1 MIGEPVFAALAQNTT
16 LVDAIGMLGFAL
28 AGILAAQGRGVD
40 PVGVFILAFTSA
52 FGGLTIRDLLLDL
65 RPFYWVSHEAITW
78 LILVFTIFAPAI
90 VKRFSRSFAHELFL
104 WADAVG
110 LGVFCAS
117 GTLLAWEKGIPPL
130 SCTLVGVGTG
140 ILGGVMRDVLLNR
153 MPAALSDR
161 KPYGLAGFVGC
172 WLCVILLSDG
182 VRPEATVYVTAATI
196 VLFRMFTL
204 KVNWEIRY
212 RSELAKKIFP
222 GNGPVSLARMLKR
235 RRSAGENGNPAA
247 PRPKELRREKVI
259 RRDDSAREAPPRYS
273 ANVLPQRRD
282 YSKEKPANKPSA
294 GSSEKPR
301 K

>member
-182 VRPEATVYVTAATI
+182 VRSP
-196 VLFRMFTL
+196 R
-204 KVNWEIRY
+204 
-212 RSELAKKIFP
+212 
-222 GNGPVSLARMLKR
+222 
-235 RRSAGENGNPAA
+235 AG
-247 PRPKELRREKVI
+247 
-259 RRDDSAREAPPRYS
+259 
-273 ANVLPQRRD
+273 
-282 YSKEKPANKPSA
+282 
-294 GSSEKPR
+294 
-301 K
+301 

>member
-1 MIGEPVFAALAQNTT
+1 MIGEPVFAALAQNTA

-65 RPFYWVSHEAITW
+65 RPFYWVEHEAITW

-90 VKRFSRSFAHELFL
+90 VKRFTRSFAHELFL

-172 WLCVILLSDG
+172 WLCVILLSDENQRVYAYAGEAYLNAAMLEKLG
-182 VRPEATVYVTAATI
+182 VSVTLLGDVATI
-196 VLFRMFTL
+196 ETR
-204 KVNWEIRY
+204 
-212 RSELAKKIFP
+212 
-222 GNGPVSLARMLKR
+222 
-235 RRSAGENGNPAA
+235 
-247 PRPKELRREKVI
+247 
-259 RRDDSAREAPPRYS
+259 
-273 ANVLPQRRD
+273 
-282 YSKEKPANKPSA
+282 
-294 GSSEKPR
+294 
-301 K
+301 

>member
-104 WADAVG
+104 WADAV
-110 LGVFCAS
+110 GVFCAS

-282 YSKEKPANKPSA
+282 YPKEKPANKPSA

>member
-1 MIGEPVFAALAQNTT
+1 MIGEPVFAALAQTT
-16 LVDAIGMLGFAL
+16 ALVDAIGMLGFAL

-78 LILVFTIFAPAI
+78 LILVFTIFAPRI

-161 KPYGLAGFVGC
+161 KPYGLAAFVGA
-172 WLCVILLSDG
+172 WLCIILLSDG
-182 VRPEATVYVTAATI
+182 VRPEATVYVTAAAI

-212 RSELAKKIFP
+212 RTELARKIFP
-222 GNGPVSLARMLKR
+222 GNGPVSLAKMLKR
-235 RRSAGENGNPAA
+235 KGAKAKRADAADEPSAPERKRSAAPEA
-247 PRPKELRREKVI
+247 PRAEL
-259 RRDDSAREAPPRYS
+259 PGYS
-273 ANVLPQRRD
+273 ANVLPKRRGFI
-282 YSKEKPANKPSA
+282 KEKPANKPSA
-294 GSSEKPR
+294 GSSGKPG